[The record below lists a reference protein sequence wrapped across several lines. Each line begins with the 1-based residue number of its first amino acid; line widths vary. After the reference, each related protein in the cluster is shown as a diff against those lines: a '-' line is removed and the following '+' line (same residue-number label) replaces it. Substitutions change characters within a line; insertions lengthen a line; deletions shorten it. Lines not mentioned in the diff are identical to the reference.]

1 MKWKRIRADHTLG
14 QSCTRQ
20 QVMLTRRTVSCM
32 CVYRGIQS
40 VYETETETE
49 GEERGTCCGAKT
61 EKQSYFPS
69 HCRGSHSSEM
79 KGDGNQG
86 EE

>member
-1 MKWKRIRADHTLG
+1 M
-14 QSCTRQ
+14 
-20 QVMLTRRTVSCM
+20 
-32 CVYRGIQS
+32 
-40 VYETETETE
+40 YETETETE